1 MRTRMPPR
9 GFTLV
14 EMLVAMTVMAIVM
27 SLAALAFKYVIFAH
41 LFAESHLSS
50 EEQAR
55 VAMAK
60 VTGIARQASIVDD
73 GSALVTPPPPPF
85 SEPAATPGSRLAFT
99 QAAALPT
106 DMPTPGGRPVPCY
119 NKVQIYFSEQN
130 GAQTGE
136 LLEQIDPDVA
146 ASPCPNFDYSNMPR
160 IVARNV
166 QAFSVEPLAG
176 AGAFATGYRIDISTM
191 VATDN
196 ANDQRAGALYH
207 LSSVISPLVFGAA
220 Q

>member
-1 MRTRMPPR
+1 M
-9 GFTLV
+9 
-14 EMLVAMTVMAIVM
+14 EMLVAMAVMAIVM
-27 SLAALAFKYVIFAH
+27 SLAALGFKYVIFAH

-60 VTGIARQASIVDD
+60 VTGIARQASIVDM
-73 GSALVTPPPPPF
+73 GTSFATPPPPPF
-85 SEPAATPGSRLAFT
+85 SEPAATPGTRLVFT
-99 QAAALPT
+99 QAAALPI
-106 DMPTPGGRPVPCY
+106 DMPTPGGRPQPCY
-119 NKVQIYFSEQN
+119 NKVQVYFSEQN
-130 GAQTGE
+130 GAQTGQ

-146 ASPCPNFDYSNMPR
+146 GSPCANFDYSNMPR
-160 IVARNV
+160 LVARNI
-166 QAFSVEPLAG
+166 QAFSVAPIAG
-176 AGAFATGYRIDISTM
+176 ADSYGNGYRVDISTM

-196 ANDQRAGALYH
+196 ANDLRAGALYH